1 MRKEK
6 KEQSYKIRSIKKPK
20 CIVDFFEISCYDMRR
35 MKIKGSGYMAEDARI
50 RKTKQKLSSA
60 LVALLQEKAFSDISP
75 AQVCERA
82 GVNRSTFYR
91 NYRNLTQL
99 KTEMENR
106 ILSGIRWKGESSE
119 ATRIRENILSQ
130 LAFLR
135 ENRDLFL
142 ALSTSDTRDN
152 IFEKVRSRAIQVA
165 RDAYNRVPD
174 APSREVYDNLC
185 VFYISAVLGVVS
197 DWFMAGMVQSNES
210 LADFLTPWMVSA
222 SEQIGI

>member
-1 MRKEK
+1 MYHIKADKRAEKSVELICTGLLDCLEQKEFS
-6 KEQSYKIRSIKKPK
+6 QISI
-20 CIVDFFEISCYDMRR
+20 
-35 MKIKGSGYMAEDARI
+35 
-50 RKTKQKLSSA
+50 
-60 LVALLQEKAFSDISP
+60 SDIQRTST
-75 AQVCERA
+75 VS
-82 GVNRSTFYR
+82 RSTFYR

>member
-1 MRKEK
+1 
-6 KEQSYKIRSIKKPK
+6 
-20 CIVDFFEISCYDMRR
+20 

-75 AQVCERA
+75 AQVCE
-82 GVNRSTFYR
+82 
-91 NYRNLTQL
+91 
-99 KTEMENR
+99 
-106 ILSGIRWKGESSE
+106 SSE

-130 LAFLR
+130 LALLR

>member
-1 MRKEK
+1 
-6 KEQSYKIRSIKKPK
+6 
-20 CIVDFFEISCYDMRR
+20 
-35 MKIKGSGYMAEDARI
+35 MAEDARI

-142 ALSTSDTRDN
+142 ALSASGSREG
-152 IFEKVRSRAIQVA
+152 IFEKARNRAIQVA
-165 RDAYNRVPD
+165 QDAYDRIPN
-174 APSREVYDNLC
+174 APSREEYNNLC
-185 VFYISAVLGVVS
+185 VFYISAVLGVVT
-197 DWFMAGMVQSNES
+197 DWFMGGMVQSNES
-210 LADFLTPWMVSA
+210 LAAFLTTWMVEA
-222 SEQIGI
+222 ADHIGM

>member
-1 MRKEK
+1 
-6 KEQSYKIRSIKKPK
+6 
-20 CIVDFFEISCYDMRR
+20 
-35 MKIKGSGYMAEDARI
+35 MAEDGRI